1 MLRRSGPLS
10 TLPGRALRLAA
21 LCVLAL
27 SAGCVQRAPTT
38 GPLARFAEFA
48 GREVKSVELT
58 GDLVVPADS
67 LRRLLATRPT
77 RCGILFI
84 PVCPFG
90 FGRVKRELD
99 VEELGRDI
107 VRIQLFH
114 RDHGYYGTRVLPQV
128 EPVGDDQVEVRFA
141 IAPGDLVTTR
151 EVVVEGT
158 DSIVPAEEVE
168 RRLPLKEG
176 EPFRRTGFL
185 ASADT
190 VRSALL
196 ARGYAYAEVLRNYSI
211 DTIADVAEA
220 NFGAI
225 PGPLVRVDTILVLG
239 TDRLARRTIL
249 KQLAFRQG
257 DVLVSSR
264 LSQSQRNLYDLGLVN
279 FAAVQ
284 LAPDSLQVDPDSANA
299 TVVVRVVEAPRY
311 LAESSAGYG
320 TLDCFRTQA
329 RVVDRNFLGGA
340 RRLELNGSL
349 SKIGTGEPLGAGLEN
364 SLCSQLAEDPYSQHL
379 NYSAAAT
386 FVQPRL
392 FGTRTSTTVNL
403 HAERLSEYQAY
414 LRTSRGGQLAAL
426 RQIGPQTTV
435 TGAFNVERGQTEA
448 PDIFF
453 CVALLV
459 CEPGEIQPLRESRWS
474 NSLALALSRDRTVQR
489 EFPVGGYQARGTVDW
504 ASALLGSN
512 DRYLRLLGDGAAY
525 REVRTG
531 WVLAGRVMGGA
542 FVERLFEE
550 SGFIP
555 PERRFYAGGP
565 TTVRGVPRNTLG
577 PTLYVT
583 EDPVLPGD
591 SGFTGEFK
599 TVRPAATGGTG
610 MVVGSVELRMPSPV
624 LREYTRL
631 AAFVDAGKVW
641 AQDSLTI
648 RGESYATPTRLTIT
662 PGVGA
667 RFYSPVGPIRVDLG
681 FNPYGAKSGPLV
693 GFDPQTGE
701 LIPLGRHRP
710 EADGFWEGLQQRI
723 QIYIAVGQAF

>member
-1 MLRRSGPLS
+1 MLLRTDPLPVLS
-10 TLPGRALRLAA
+10 RLLVRAAVLCAVVLLAA
-21 LCVLAL
+21 
-27 SAGCVQRAPTT
+27 CVQRAPSS

-48 GREVKSVELT
+48 GRDVKSVEFT
-58 GDLVVPADS
+58 GEIVVPADS
-67 LRRLLATRPT
+67 LRRIVATRASS
-77 RCGILFI
+77 CGILFI

-90 FGRVKRELD
+90 IGRVERELD

-114 RDHGYYGTRVLPQV
+114 RDHGYYGTRVLPDV
-128 EPVGDDQVEVRFA
+128 EPVGEDAVEVRFA

-151 EVVVEGT
+151 AVAVEGT
-158 DSIVPAEEVE
+158 EGIVPPEEVE

-176 EPFRRTGFL
+176 EPFRRSGFL
-185 ASADT
+185 VSADS

-196 ARGYAYAEVLRNYSI
+196 ARGYAYADVLRNYSI

-220 NFGAI
+220 RFGTI

-239 TDRLARRTIL
+239 TDRLTRRTIL
-249 KQLAFRQG
+249 KQLAVRQG

-264 LSQSQRNLYDLGLVN
+264 LNQSQRNLYDLGLVN
-279 FAAVQ
+279 FASVQ

-299 TVVVRVVEAPRY
+299 TVVVQVVEAPRY
-311 LAESSAGYG
+311 LGEASAGYG

-349 SKIGTGEPLGAGLEN
+349 SKIGTGSPLGAGLEN
-364 SLCSQLAEDPYSQHL
+364 NLCKTLEDDPYSQSL
-379 NYSAAAT
+379 NYRAAAT

-392 FGTRTSTTVNL
+392 FGTRTSTTVSL
-403 HAERLSEYQAY
+403 HAERLSEFQAY

-426 RQIGPQTTV
+426 RQVGPQTTL
-435 TGAFNVERGQTEA
+435 TGAFNVERGRTDA
-448 PDIFF
+448 PDVFF

-459 CEPGEIQPLRESRWS
+459 CTREEIEPLRESRWS
-474 NSLALALSRDRTVQR
+474 NSLALALARDRTVQR

-504 ASALLGSN
+504 ASAILGSN

-531 WVLAGRVMGGA
+531 WVLAGRLMGGG
-542 FVERLFEE
+542 FLERIFGET
-550 SGFIP
+550 GFIP

-565 TTVRGVPRNTLG
+565 NTVRGLPRNTLG

-583 EDPVLPGD
+583 EDSIFPGD
-591 SGFTGEFK
+591 PRFK
-599 TVRPAATGGTG
+599 GKYERVHPAASGGTQ
-610 MVVGSVELRMPSPV
+610 MVVGSVELRMPSPFFS
-624 LREYTRL
+624 EYMRL

-641 AQDSLTI
+641 AQDSITI
-648 RGESYATPTRLTIT
+648 REQTFATPTRLSVT

-667 RFYSPVGPIRVDLG
+667 RIFSPVGPIRVDLG
-681 FNPYGAKSGPLV
+681 FNPYGPKEGPLV
-693 GFDPQTGE
+693 GFERETGE
-701 LIPLGRHRP
+701 LIPLGIHQP
-710 EADGFWEGLQQRI
+710 EAKLLDRVQL
-723 QIYIAVGQAF
+723 YIAVGQAF